1 MEKRKLL
8 SRIRKEFPN
17 LKWKKAEHSIEGW
30 DHYVIILDNKY
41 VFRFPRT
48 KKYLNVLKNE
58 ILLLEY
64 LKDKVNVPI
73 PQYAYI
79 AKDES
84 FAGYHMIPGIQ
95 LRKKI
100 FKLVSNKAKHV
111 LARQIADFLSSL
123 HKMSHKAVKRYG
135 VKTIN
140 TQKQYK
146 DLVINANKY
155 IFPRVSKKDQLLI
168 NNYLKEFKNCLKFSK
183 KVLTHND
190 LYSKHI
196 LLGENKKHIS
206 GIIDFS
212 DRKIDDP
219 ARDFTEMWDYGEKF
233 TLEVYKNYKGHKDKD
248 FLKRSMMYYKRIPLW
263 TMISPFQGGRG
274 KFKKGYKAFRLLFYK

>member
-1 MEKRKLL
+1 MGKRKLL
-8 SRIRKEFPN
+8 SKIRKEFPS
-17 LKWKKAEHSIEGW
+17 LKWKKAEHNIEGW
-30 DHYVIILDNKY
+30 DHFVIILDNKY

-48 KKYLNVLKNE
+48 KQYLKALKNE

-64 LKDKVNVPI
+64 LKDKVNILI

-79 AKDES
+79 AKDKS
-84 FAGYHMIPGIQ
+84 FAGYSLIPGTQ
-95 LRKKI
+95 LRKKV
-100 FKLVSNKAKHV
+100 FKLVSNKAKHT
-111 LARQIADFLSSL
+111 LAKQIADFLSSL
-123 HKMSHKAVKRYG
+123 HKISQKDVEKYG
-135 VKTIN
+135 VKIVN

-146 DLVINANKY
+146 ELIINTNKY

-168 NNYLKEFKNCLKFSK
+168 NNYLKEFKNYLKFPK
-183 KVLTHND
+183 KVLAHND

-233 TLEVYKNYKGHKDKD
+233 TLEVYKHYKGPKDKD

-274 KFKKGYKAFRLLFYK
+274 KFKKGYKMFKELFYG

>member
-8 SRIRKEFPN
+8 NKIHKEFPN
-17 LKWKKAEHSIEGW
+17 LKWDKVEHNIEGW

-41 VFRFPRT
+41 VFRFPRAKQYLKAL
-48 KKYLNVLKNE
+48 KKE

-64 LKDKVNVPI
+64 LKEKVSISI
-73 PQYAYI
+73 PQYTYI
-79 AKDES
+79 AKDKS
-84 FAGYHMIPGIQ
+84 FAGYSLIPGIQ
-95 LRKKI
+95 LRKKV
-100 FKLVSNKAKHV
+100 FKLVSTKAKHT
-111 LARQIADFLSSL
+111 LAKQIADLLSSL
-123 HKMSHKAVKRYG
+123 HETPLKVAERFDIKKVNS
-135 VKTIN
+135 
-140 TQKQYK
+140 QKQYK
-146 DLVINANKY
+146 ELIINTNKY

-168 NNYLKEFKNCLKFSK
+168 NDYLKEFKNYLKFPQ
-183 KVLTHND
+183 KVLMHND

-196 LLGENKKHIS
+196 LLGKNKKYIS

-274 KFKKGYKAFRLLFYK
+274 KFKKGYKMFKELF